1 MFARLVRR
9 AAIAAAL
16 FAASFPAFGQQLP
29 TIPSGTVVGRTAI
42 GTGPAQPI
50 PIQQLFNTLLTGPLS
65 VPSVNTN
72 SIIYRGSTSGQATVS
87 AQAVAGTPTLLLPNT
102 SGTLASNATA
112 PIVLNATTGNISCPS
127 CLSVANA
134 TPVLTSR
141 AFALTQNLSTVAAVQ
156 TLGYAS
162 GGDGGRATF
171 KNVGSAPF
179 IDSFITGFTTTGGSG
194 FTNGGPY
201 YGVIFSNGTKPY
213 VVGTLSVSGGA
224 INTVNIAG
232 TPGNQCAVGDVY
244 TLSGSAAAT
253 AFPANGL
260 PAGGSGASIT
270 VTSCS
275 TPLASFTD
283 QVGTHFQFVPD
294 GFGPTLPQFGAKGDW
309 NGTDASATDNFSQIQ
324 AALWFASFK
333 SSTTSDGGG
342 FSGGRVIAP
351 TGSYLVCGTGLKSLI
366 VPSGVVFEGPSAPGS
381 ASLRLCDVFN
391 QSVHFI
397 ELCDPIWHFA
407 CFDSSLRNLSLSNS
421 RSVASAIGTAMVHS
435 NATQD
440 FGGLSRVYIY
450 SGERECVNFEKGFGG
465 ASSVVLEYVSC
476 NISSSAGNPGMVF
489 GNTVASGLN
498 YGTTLIKLNTII
510 LSGPSSAP
518 LMAGSGLVLK
528 GGFYDIQNLH
538 CEAIATCVF
547 LQIPSATG
555 NGDIV
560 RMHNVNGGGGP
571 VTCTGVITLDSSNRP
586 GNLIVGQV
594 PAGSCANVVT
604 NGQPSG
610 ANRTTAITADMT
622 FNP

>member
-1 MFARLVRR
+1 MRKHLFAFLTV
-9 AAIAAAL
+9 AVLAVAPFGAAA
-16 FAASFPAFGQQLP
+16 QQFQ
-29 TIPSGTVVGRTAI
+29 TIPSGTVIGRTAI
-42 GTGPAQPI
+42 GAGPSQPI

-72 SIIYRGSTSGQATVS
+72 SVIYRGSSSGQATVS

-102 SGTLASNATA
+102 SGTLASNATS

-134 TPVLTSR
+134 TPVFPSR
-141 AFALTQNLSTVAAVQ
+141 AYALTQNLSTLAGIE
-156 TLGYAS
+156 TLGYSAA
-162 GGDGGRATF
+162 GDGGRAIF

-194 FTNGGPY
+194 YTNGGPY
-201 YGVIFSNGTKPY
+201 YGVIFSSGTKPFIA
-213 VVGTLSVSGGA
+213 GTLSVSGGA
-224 INTVNIAG
+224 ITSVNIAN

-244 TLSGSAAAT
+244 TVGGSAAAT

-260 PAGGSGASIT
+260 PAGGSGGSIT

-294 GFGPTLPQFGAKGDW
+294 GFGPTLLQFGAKGNW
-309 NGTDASATDNFSQIQ
+309 NGTDASATDNYSQIQ
-324 AALWFASFK
+324 AALWFAAFK
-333 SSTTSDGGG
+333 SSTSFDGGG
-342 FSGGRVIAP
+342 FAGGRVIAP
-351 TGSYLVCGTGLKSLI
+351 TGSYLVCGNTLKSLI

-381 ASLRLCDVFN
+381 ASLRLCDLFN

-397 ELCDPIWHFA
+397 ELCDPNWHFA

-421 RSVASAIGTAMVHS
+421 RSVPSAINTAMVHS

-465 ASSVVLEYVSC
+465 ASSVVLDHVSC
-476 NISSSAGNPGMVF
+476 NISSSAGNPAMVF
-489 GNTVASGLN
+489 GNTVASGMN
-498 YGTTLIKLNTII
+498 YGTTMIKLDTIV
-510 LSGPSSAP
+510 LAGPSSAP

-528 GGFYDIQNLH
+528 GGFYDIQNVH
-538 CEAIATCVF
+538 CEAISTCVF
-547 LQIPSATG
+547 LQIPSATS

-560 RMHNVNGGGGP
+560 RMHNVNAGGGP
-571 VTCTGVITLDSSNRP
+571 VTCTGVITLDSTNRP

-594 PAGSCANVVT
+594 PAGSCVNVVT

-610 ANRTTAITADMT
+610 SNRNTAITSDMT
-622 FNP
+622 FDP

>member
-1 MFARLVRR
+1 MRKHLSIRLAV
-9 AAIAAAL
+9 AL
-16 FAASFPAFGQQLP
+16 LNVAPLAASAQQFN
-29 TIPSGTVVGRTAI
+29 TIPSGTVIGRTAI
-42 GTGPAQPI
+42 GAGPAQII
-50 PIQQLFNTLLTGPLS
+50 PIQQLFSTLLTGPLS

-72 SIIYRGSTSGQATVS
+72 SVIYKGSTSGQATVS

-102 SGTLASNATA
+102 SGTLASNATS

-134 TPVLTSR
+134 TPVLASR
-141 AFALTQNLSTVAAVQ
+141 AFALTQNLSTLAAVR
-156 TLGYAS
+156 TLGYAAA
-162 GGDGGRATF
+162 GDGGGAVF
-171 KNVGSAPF
+171 KNIGTSPF
-179 IDSFITGFTTTGGSG
+179 IDSFVTGFTITGGSG
-194 FTNGGPY
+194 YTSGGPY
-201 YGVIFSNGTKPY
+201 YGVLFSNGTKPY
-213 VVGTLSVSGGA
+213 LVGTLSVSGGA
-224 INTVNIAG
+224 ITAVNIAG
-232 TPGNQCAVGDVY
+232 SPGNQCAVGDVY
-244 TLSGSAAAT
+244 TIGGSAAAT

-260 PAGGSGASIT
+260 PTGGTGGSIT

-283 QVGTHFQFVPD
+283 SVGTHFQFVPE
-294 GFGPTLPQFGAKGDW
+294 GFGPALLQFGAKGDW
-309 NGTDASATDNFSQIQ
+309 NGTDGTATDNFSAIQ

-351 TGSYLVCGTGLKSLI
+351 TGSYLLCGTGLKSLI
-366 VPSGVVFEGPSAPGS
+366 VPSGVIFEGPSAPGS
-381 ASLRLCDVFN
+381 ASLRICDVFN

-397 ELCDPIWHFA
+397 ELCDPNWHFA

-421 RSVASAIGTAMVHS
+421 RVIPSAIGTAMVHS

-476 NISSSAGNPGMVF
+476 NISSSAGNPGLVF

-498 YGTTLIKLNTII
+498 YGTTMIKLDTIV
-510 LSGPSSAP
+510 LSGPSSGT
-518 LMAGSGLVLK
+518 LMAGSGMVLK
-528 GGFYDIQNLH
+528 GGFYDIQNVH
-538 CEAIATCVF
+538 CEAIPTCVF

-560 RMHNVNGGGGP
+560 RMHNINAGGGP
-571 VTCTGVITLDSSNRP
+571 VTCTGVITLDSANRP

-594 PAGSCANVVT
+594 PAGSCINVVT

-610 ANRTTAITADMT
+610 SNRTTAITSDVT